1 MTDKLVD
8 PWKHDFPWYYEQMM
22 SLLVACSRR
31 HLHDAKNSEG
41 ASRAWSEE
49 RYEETER
56 LRSDVLGEM
65 VLVMEHCAEIERGA
79 VWKEFNKFVTLDD

>member
-1 MTDKLVD
+1 MTDQAQSDLPNHYKRI
-8 PWKHDFPWYYEQMM
+8 M
-22 SLLVACSRR
+22 LLLTECSKQ

-79 VWKEFNKFVTLDD
+79 VWREFNKFVTLDD